1 MFKKSLI
8 IGTLGITF
16 AHAGN
21 GFSSQMSHVIG
32 GFVTVLLVAYIVSKF
47 FPKYKSRSIWV
58 GFLVS
63 FVFVTI
69 DQSLDY
75 LKYGKFLDQLFDF
88 SSHLLGSIAAIF
100 VGRYLFKK

>member
-16 AHAGN
+16 AHARN

-32 GFVTVLLVAYIVSKF
+32 GFVTVLLVAFIISRF
-47 FPKYKSRSIWV
+47 FPKYKLKSILI

-63 FVFVTI
+63 LIYVTI
-69 DQSLDY
+69 DQTLDY
-75 LKYGKFLDQLFDF
+75 FKYGFPLNQLFDF
-88 SSHLLGSIAAIF
+88 GSHLLGSIVAVF
-100 VGRYLFKK
+100 VGKYLFTK

>member
-21 GFSSQMSHVIG
+21 GFSSQMSHVTG
-32 GFVTVLLVAYIVSKF
+32 GFLTVLLVAYIVSRF
-47 FPKYKSRSIWV
+47 FPKYKSRSIWI

-63 FVFVTI
+63 FTFVTI

-75 LKYGKFLDQLFDF
+75 LKYGKFLNQLFDF
-88 SSHLLGSIAAIF
+88 GSHLLGSILA
-100 VGRYLFKK
+100 VLLGRYLFKK